1 MVIGFALGGDDGGS
15 DVVVDDA
22 ASGCSKGSFEL
33 GGKEF
38 FYVHRSGYKL

>member
-1 MVIGFALGGDDGGS
+1 MVVGFAPGGDDGGS
-15 DVVVDDA
+15 DVVVDDDA

-38 FYVHRSGYKL
+38 FYVHRSE